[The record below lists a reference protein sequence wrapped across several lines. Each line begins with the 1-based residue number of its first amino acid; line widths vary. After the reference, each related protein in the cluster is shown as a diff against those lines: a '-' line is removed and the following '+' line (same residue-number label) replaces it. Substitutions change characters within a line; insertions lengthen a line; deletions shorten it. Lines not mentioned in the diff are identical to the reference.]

1 MSKARDIAS
10 AAPAPAGVTS
20 TELGY
25 VDGVTSAIQTQINA
39 QIPKSTVT
47 AKGDLIVGTG
57 SGAFVAQGVGA
68 NGTVLTANSAQA
80 DGVEWANAVASVSGT
95 AGRITVTGT
104 GTPTIDLATSGVTA
118 GTYGSSTT
126 IPQVAVDA
134 YGRVTSISNAGLTAS
149 SAMTFVGTQT
159 ATNGGITFSGIPT
172 HKSLR
177 MYVSQVNTSGNASF
191 TGLRLNGIT
200 TNTYGTVQFA
210 WLTSTAPNYASYQN
224 PNGGSVFSQEGST
237 FCIGSTQSNTGNIH
251 YIIDFVNSG
260 FATTRK
266 FVTAITH
273 GQGNSG
279 TLFPTPS
286 YMVQSTADLVVTSLS
301 FGHNWTG
308 TGSIRADLFAIN

>member
-149 SAMTFVGTQT
+149 SAMTLVGSQT
-159 ATNGGITFSGIPT
+159 VSSGSITFSSIPA
-172 HKSLR
+172 HKSLVAHI
-177 MYVSQVNTSGNASF
+177 YGIPSSSGN
-191 TGLRLNGIT
+191 GMGMRINGIT
-200 TNTYGTVQFA
+200 
-210 WLTSTAPNYASYQN
+210 SASYCTNNIGYQASTPFILRTN
-224 PNGGSVFSQEGST
+224 PAGGSLGSQTDSHWFVGRAFGANQPFTAMITFPTSGASRTLKTFFAQTNYDNNEGIITPTFSNGFINLGSAGAITTIVFFSLNAVGGST
-237 FCIGSTQSNTGNIH
+237 T
-251 YIIDFVNSG
+251 V
-260 FATTRK
+260 
-266 FVTAITH
+266 
-273 GQGNSG
+273 
-279 TLFPTPS
+279 
-286 YMVQSTADLVVTSLS
+286 DLYALS
-301 FGHNWTG
+301 
-308 TGSIRADLFAIN
+308 